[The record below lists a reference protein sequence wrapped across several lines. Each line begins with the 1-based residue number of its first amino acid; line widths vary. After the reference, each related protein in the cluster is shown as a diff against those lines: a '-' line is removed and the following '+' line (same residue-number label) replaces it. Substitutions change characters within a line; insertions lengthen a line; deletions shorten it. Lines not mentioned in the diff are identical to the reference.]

1 MLKGKTILQIGS
13 HIGNTPN
20 DPIYGEVDETTK
32 LILVE
37 PVPYLFNQLKTNYKN
52 KNKNIIFINKAVS
65 DFIGEIDLTIP
76 SQINNFSNLPSWASQ
91 LASVNKN
98 HAQGH
103 LPNLIVD
110 TIKVKTTTIDEIVK
124 EYNISNID
132 LLHTDTEGH
141 DYNILM
147 NYSFIIKP
155 LQILFENKHMDG
167 LFTKGKKYDELT
179 NKLIL
184 LGYIKEFEND
194 EDTMFRLES
203 CPYVDVN

>member
-20 DPIYGEVDETTK
+20 DPIYGEVDETTN

-52 KNKNIIFINKAVS
+52 KNKHVIFINKAVS
-65 DFIGEIDLTIP
+65 DFIGEIELTIP

-110 TIKVKTTTIDEIVK
+110 TIKVKTTTIDEIIK

-167 LFTKGKKYDELT
+167 LFTKGKKYDELA

-184 LGYIKEFEND
+184 LGYIKEYEND
-194 EDTMFRLES
+194 EDTMFRLA
-203 CPYVDVN
+203 

>member
-1 MLKGKTILQIGS
+1 
-13 HIGNTPN
+13 
-20 DPIYGEVDETTK
+20 
-32 LILVE
+32 
-37 PVPYLFNQLKTNYKN
+37 
-52 KNKNIIFINKAVS
+52 
-65 DFIGEIDLTIP
+65 
-76 SQINNFSNLPSWASQ
+76 
-91 LASVNKN
+91 
-98 HAQGH
+98 
-103 LPNLIVD
+103 
-110 TIKVKTTTIDEIVK
+110 
-124 EYNISNID
+124 
-132 LLHTDTEGH
+132 
-141 DYNILM
+141 M